1 MSVIKKYRAEKQ
13 EFERNANELQKKI
26 DRTSSDL
33 VEANGKII
41 KANELEKRLQG
52 KLNIYIYI
60 YTFLLPPLY

>member
-41 KANELEKRLQG
+41 RANELEKRLQG
-52 KLNIYIYI
+52 KS
-60 YTFLLPPLY
+60 